1 MKTLGNILIHLAL
14 SLVAIYILGFAVG
27 LRLMWTGAFSENLN
41 QVYLG
46 LGLIIGGL
54 APTAAIAWLGF
65 KFNPDASS

>member
-41 QVYLG
+41 HIYLG

-54 APTAAIAWLGF
+54 APIAAAIWLGF
-65 KFNPDASS
+65 KLNPDAPL